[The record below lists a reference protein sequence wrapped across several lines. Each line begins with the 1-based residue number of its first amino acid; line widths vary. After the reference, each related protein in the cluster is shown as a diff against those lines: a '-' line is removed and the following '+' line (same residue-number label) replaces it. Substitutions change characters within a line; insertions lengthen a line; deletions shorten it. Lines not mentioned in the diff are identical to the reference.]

1 MEDIAPRD
9 VLPSEPPRIV
19 IVLDLE
25 NPSANVMSVN
35 RQEALD
41 VIAIDREPTVEA
53 EPTTERR
60 EASEIAQARLPDLRL
75 APATSTDPS
84 QASQDRWGQGSA
96 GHVAQDCR
104 RLRQGM
110 SAHRVDLMLPGV
122 PMATVETSGVAVIG
136 SSRPGVF
143 YTTSAKVASI
153 RRK

>member
-9 VLPSEPPRIV
+9 ALTSEPPRIV

-25 NPSANVMSVN
+25 NPSANVMGVN

-53 EPTTERR
+53 EPATERR
-60 EASEIAQARLPDLRL
+60 EASEIAQARLPDLWL
-75 APATSTDPS
+75 VWATSTDPS
-84 QASQDRWGQGSA
+84 QALQDRWGQGST
-96 GHVAQDCR
+96 GHVAKDCR
-104 RLRQGM
+104 RLRQRM
-110 SAHRVDLMLPGV
+110 SAHRVDLL
-122 PMATVETSGVAVIG
+122 
-136 SSRPGVF
+136 SRPILF